1 MKVIQGDTV
10 VEVCDRCGKPL
21 VGAKTD
27 TPNPEWNGSW
37 GYLCDNCVRGVFAGR
52 EVTAMAT
59 RYELR
64 DGSWVKGEVQ
74 WNRCHC

>member
-1 MKVIQGDTV
+1 MKVIEGDTV

-21 VGAKTD
+21 NGAKTD

-37 GYLCDNCVRGVFAGR
+37 GYLCDTCVRDVFAGR

>member
-1 MKVIQGDTV
+1 MKVIEGDTM

-21 VGAKTD
+21 IGANTD

-37 GYLCDNCVRGVFAGR
+37 GYLCDNCVRDVFAGR

-59 RYELR
+59 RYVMR
-64 DGSWVKGEVQ
+64 DGSWVKGEIQ
-74 WNRCHC
+74 WNS